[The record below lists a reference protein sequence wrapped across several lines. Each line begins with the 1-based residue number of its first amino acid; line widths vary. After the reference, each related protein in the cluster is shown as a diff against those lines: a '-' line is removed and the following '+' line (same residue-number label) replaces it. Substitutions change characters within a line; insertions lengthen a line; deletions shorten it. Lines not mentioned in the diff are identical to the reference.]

1 MPPPFSN
8 FYARDISKYY
18 EWKRRILKRERL
30 EWLQEVKERNAR
42 SEEGKRREAQE
53 KLRKENSKIFKTL
66 HNEGRLKLTIFRVEP
81 LTMIK
86 KGKFYKSRALW
97 VEAKVDITQ
106 EKTEFSTLLLLRKV
120 KAFYKQV

>member
-1 MPPPFSN
+1 MTAEEQERHTPKWCNLEKALSQLSKIYMPPPFSN

-53 KLRKENSKIFKTL
+53 KLRKEN
-66 HNEGRLKLTIFRVEP
+66 
-81 LTMIK
+81 
-86 KGKFYKSRALW
+86 
-97 VEAKVDITQ
+97 
-106 EKTEFSTLLLLRKV
+106 
-120 KAFYKQV
+120 